1 MVAPVELVRE
11 LLRYRDMKIS
21 SGRDWAFITAMIAGA
36 SIAFPMLAP
45 VALGSMVALGAA
57 KIGQLR
63 KRRAIAGIELPAP
76 PIVRGART
84 EVGIARKFRSTVAS
98 VVDERA
104 QVLLEH
110 AIVSD
115 AAGGV
120 LIRRSAGTAF
130 LLDRGEAGPLLVTGA
145 LRLVAPGL
153 AGRAPASEPVTRGDP
168 RLRRMGVPADLAI
181 AGTLAVSALVED
193 DLAIAVTGVVEEEAV
208 ADLAFHRDAGRIA
221 VMRGHA
227 GAPVIV
233 EDRRLVGAALAR

>member
-45 VALGSMVALGAA
+45 VALGSMAALGAA
-57 KIGQLR
+57 KISQLR

-76 PIVRGART
+76 PVVPGART
-84 EVGIARKFRSTVAS
+84 EVGMPRRFRGTVAS

-120 LIRRSAGTAF
+120 LIRRSAGTTF
-130 LLDRGEAGPLLVTGA
+130 LLDRGSAGLLLVTGA

-153 AGRAPASEPVTRGDP
+153 AGRSPTSEPVTRGDP
-168 RLRRMGVPADLAI
+168 RLRRMGVPGDLAI
-181 AGTLAVSALVED
+181 AGTLAVSSLVED
-193 DLAIAVTGVVEEEAV
+193 DLAVAVTGVVEEEAV
-208 ADLAFHRDAGRIA
+208 ADLAFHCDAGRIA

-233 EDRRLVGAALAR
+233 EDRRLVGAAVAR